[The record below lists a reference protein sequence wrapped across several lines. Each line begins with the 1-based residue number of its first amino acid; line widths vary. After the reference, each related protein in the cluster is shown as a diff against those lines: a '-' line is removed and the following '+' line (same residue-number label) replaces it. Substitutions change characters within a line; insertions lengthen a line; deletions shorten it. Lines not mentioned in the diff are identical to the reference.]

1 MARNRA
7 KRKTLLLQVQE
18 NLDSKLAI
26 GQSKKADKLVYA
38 RNETGEVLRDSEGKK
53 IILKED
59 LTKAKIYSWNT
70 YKTYLKHN
78 NYFAQWCRETHNC
91 KTLNQCQQYAN
102 EYIQKLIDDG
112 KSASTIKMT
121 VAALCKLYNVSSD
134 SFIKTP
140 DRQRKDIKRSRCEAV
155 RDKNFSA
162 KNNAELISFCRCTGL
177 RRAELTHLVGTDLV
191 EKDGK
196 FYLHVHTATK
206 GGRERISPI
215 CGTKEEIDAI
225 VSRMKSAGNNKV
237 WNKVSSNADIHS
249 YRAEYCTKVYKKY
262 ARDINDIKDWHEI
275 YFCKKDLKSVKYDK
289 QAMLIASKALGHNR
303 INVIASNYLR
313 TTT

>member
-26 GQSKKADKLVYA
+26 GQSKKADKLVYK
-38 RNETGEVLRDSEGKK
+38 RDKDGNVLKDDDGKK
-53 IILKED
+53 IILHED
-59 LTKAKIYSWNT
+59 LTKNKIYSWNT

-78 NYFAQWCRETHNC
+78 NYFVQWCREMHNC
-91 KTLNQCQQYAN
+91 KTLNQCLPYVN
-102 EYIQKLIDDG
+102 EYIQKLIDDE

-121 VAALCKLYNVSSD
+121 VAALCKLYNISSD
-134 SFIKTP
+134 AFIKTP
-140 DRQRKDIKRSRCEAV
+140 DRQRKNIKRSRGEAV

-162 KNNAELISFCRCTGL
+162 KNNAELISFCKCTGL
-177 RRAELTHLVGTDLV
+177 RRAELSHLCGTDLI
-191 EKDGK
+191 EKDGG

-215 CGTKEEIDAI
+215 IGTKEEVEAI
-225 VSRMKSAGNNKV
+225 VNRMKSAGSGKV
-237 WNKVSSNADIHS
+237 WEKVSSNADIHS
-249 YRAEYCTKVYKKY
+249 YRAEYCTKVYKQY
-262 ARDINDIKDWHEI
+262 ARDISTIKDWHEI

-289 QAMLIASKALGHNR
+289 QAMLIASQALGHNR
-303 INVIASNYLR
+303 VNVIASNYLR
-313 TTT
+313 SI